1 MFLCKSCFNK
11 LIHFKVEV
19 DELQFA
25 PQRGQVI
32 EDKISSGEAGQNT
45 QQPSVGEPKIRSKF
59 PETWIWSEYESK

>member
-1 MFLCKSCFNK
+1 M
-11 LIHFKVEV
+11 